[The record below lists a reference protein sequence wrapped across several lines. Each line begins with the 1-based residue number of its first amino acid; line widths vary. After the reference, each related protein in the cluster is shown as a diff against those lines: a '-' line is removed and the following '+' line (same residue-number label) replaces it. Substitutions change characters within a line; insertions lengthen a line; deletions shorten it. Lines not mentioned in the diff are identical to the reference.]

1 MGADYI
7 GLFLSGLPHCESS
20 VERTAKFARM
30 MAVQSVFA
38 AILAVNSFK
47 ETDLNHSV
55 QYLKYTP
62 VGFKHKINIVTDLTM
77 KAYYRVFRKPGRRG
91 WMMYGYLTSYQMR
104 SISIS

>member
-1 MGADYI
+1 MYMHWCSHLAEVRCVGAYYD

-38 AILAVNSFK
+38 AILAVNAFK
-47 ETDLNHSV
+47 ETDLKHGV

-62 VGFKHKINIVTDLTM
+62 IIGLNASRTK
-77 KAYYRVFRKPGRRG
+77 
-91 WMMYGYLTSYQMR
+91 
-104 SISIS
+104 SIS